1 MSSSN
6 QVTYS
11 LSNTNQKQLDL
22 NNKNDINILMNLE
35 SNEELEDVIVH
46 SMIEQFM
53 NLSEEDNRI
62 FNYIKQ
68 EFKDMKTLTY
78 GSLLFIQTD
87 QNIENF
93 PHISELLQIYEEVFG
108 NKDCKSCFVLRGEK
122 HYILYNDGFITIADN
137 GIKDKIF
144 VYKIK
149 TLVIILNVNNS
160 KISGKYNQR
169 ILQLLK
175 AIKYI

>member
-6 QVTYS
+6 QNTTS
-11 LSNTNQKQLDL
+11 LSNSSQKQLDL

-35 SNEELEDVIVH
+35 TNEELEDVIVH

-68 EFKDMKTLTY
+68 EFKDMKILTY
-78 GSLLFIQTD
+78 GSLLFLQSD

-137 GIKDKIF
+137 GLLDKIY

-160 KISGKYNQR
+160 KIVGKYNQR

>member
-6 QVTYS
+6 QNTTS
-11 LSNTNQKQLDL
+11 LSNSNQKQLDL

-35 SNEELEDVIVH
+35 TNEELEDVIVH

-68 EFKDMKTLTY
+68 EFKDMKILTY
-78 GSLLFIQTD
+78 GSLLFLQSD

-137 GIKDKIF
+137 GLLDKIY

-160 KISGKYNQR
+160 KIVGKYNQR

>member
-78 GSLLFIQTD
+78 GSLLFIQTEK
-87 QNIENF
+87 NIENF
-93 PHISELLQIYEEVFG
+93 PHISELLQIYEKVFG

-160 KISGKYNQR
+160 KISGEYNQR
-169 ILQLLK
+169 ILKLLK
-175 AIKYI
+175 VIKYI

>member
-78 GSLLFIQTD
+78 GSLLFIQTE

-137 GIKDKIF
+137 GINDKIY

-149 TLVIILNVNNS
+149 TLIIILNINNS

>member
-122 HYILYNDGFITIADN
+122 YYILYNDGFITIADN

-160 KISGKYNQR
+160 KIAGEYNQR
-169 ILQLLK
+169 ILKLLK
-175 AIKYI
+175 VIKYI

>member
-1 MSSSN
+1 MSSQN
-6 QVTYS
+6 QNTVS
-11 LSNTNQKQLDL
+11 LSGSGQKQLDL
-22 NNKNDINILMNLE
+22 NNKNDMNILMNLE
-35 SNEELEDVIVH
+35 TNEELEDVIVH

-68 EFKDMKTLTY
+68 EFKEMKILNY
-78 GSLLFIQTD
+78 GSLLFLQTD

-93 PHISELLQIYEEVFG
+93 PHISELLQIYEEVFA

-137 GIKDKIF
+137 GINDKIY

-149 TLVIILNVNNS
+149 TLIIILNINNS
-160 KISGKYNQR
+160 KKCGEFNQR
-169 ILQLLK
+169 ILRLLK
-175 AIKYI
+175 TIKYI

>member
-46 SMIEQFM
+46 SMIEQFK

-78 GSLLFIQTD
+78 GSLLFIQTE

-160 KISGKYNQR
+160 KISGEYNQR
-169 ILQLLK
+169 ILKLLK
-175 AIKYI
+175 VIKYI

>member
-137 GIKDKIF
+137 GIMDKIF

-149 TLVIILNVNNS
+149 TLVIILNINNS